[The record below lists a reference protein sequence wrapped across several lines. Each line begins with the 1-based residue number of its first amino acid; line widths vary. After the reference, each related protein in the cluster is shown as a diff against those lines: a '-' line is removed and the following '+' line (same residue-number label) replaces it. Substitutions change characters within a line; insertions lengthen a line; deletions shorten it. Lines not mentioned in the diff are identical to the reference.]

1 MSDDYNDEN
10 LFGGGFAAAAAPA
23 APAAA
28 AAAPAAT
35 AGPPAAAAAPA
46 AAPAAAAPGGGGPAG
61 GPAGAAGG
69 GGGIGQG
76 VLIGLFAVCG
86 ILLPI
91 LLFIFLIYTKD
102 NSSEEIY
109 NVILGLFVAYTVIGV
124 LTGLFDARFES
135 VPPWLKA
142 CFTLPYII
150 GATIGILLG
159 QGQNEQFE
167 FLNKLVP
174 LENGGRK
181 IAGGLTL
188 VSFVGSIA
196 LFFGLIGGL
205 MTNVHNKNHKVVDNI
220 AITLAS
226 LVGISIF
233 FYFFR
238 YDIRIYID
246 DNTFIKVIKT
256 LVSVPLAIPYLFT
269 GAVMDSL
276 TGLTGENSFGG
287 NATLDKVNEK
297 YNGRINQIRNLG
309 KSDSGYI
316 FLNYFKYNKRESIL
330 PCKTAG
336 VKGVCQV
343 RRSVIYMV
351 FYLAAVL
358 LIPLFVTL
366 GNIKDNDNKFN
377 REEYIYWL
385 TWLLVITFGLEIFF
399 VLGTV
404 KSYAGSDIYE
414 GSKVKAGDDVD
425 TVLQQDV

>member
-1 MSDDYNDEN
+1 MSVNGN
-10 LFGGGFAAAAAPA
+10 GRNILGGGFAAPA

-28 AAAPAAT
+28 A
-35 AGPPAAAAAPA
+35 
-46 AAPAAAAPGGGGPAG
+46 GGGGRICNQRCLIALV
-61 GPAGAAGG
+61 
-69 GGGIGQG
+69 
-76 VLIGLFAVCG
+76 VLFG
-86 ILLPI
+86 ILFPI

-102 NSSEEIY
+102 NSSEETY
-109 NVILGLFVAYTVIGV
+109 NAILGTFVAYTVIGV
-124 LTGLFDARFES
+124 LFGLIDVIS
-135 VPPWLKA
+135 DKVPQPVKA
-142 CFTLPYII
+142 AFSLPYII

-238 YDIRIYID
+238 YDIRIYTS
-246 DNTFIKVIKT
+246 DNAFIKVIKT

-269 GAVMDSL
+269 GAAMDSL
-276 TGLTGENSFGG
+276 TGLTGENSFGDDD
-287 NATLDKVNEK
+287 TLSKVNEK
-297 YNGRINQIRNLG
+297 YNGRFNQIKNLG

-366 GNIKDNDNKFN
+366 GNIKNNDNKFN

-385 TWLLVITFGLEIFF
+385 TWLLVITFGLEIVF

-404 KSYAGSDIYE
+404 KSYAGSDVYE
-414 GSKVKAGDDVD
+414 GSEIKAGDAVI
-425 TVLQQDV
+425 TALSQSAAAS